1 MKNCICT
8 NDKDFPSEL
17 PLSKRPKL
25 NKEYTIVRMDKLNG
39 DGGKYGVQ
47 LAEIDLSACAPYL
60 YFSANRFAP
69 LNDNK
74 DLEVEKTEELFELA

>member
-1 MKNCICT
+1 MKNCICI
-8 NDKDFPSEL
+8 NDKDFPNQL

-25 NKEYTIVRMDKLNG
+25 NEEYTIVRMDKLNG

-69 LNDNK
+69 LVPDSV
-74 DLEVEKTEELFELA
+74 LEEELEDILTV